1 MKLPFLSAC
10 FAVMLG
16 LMGNLTPASAQSQ
29 EQFIK
34 AFSGKWQTLDTSYS
48 NGSLCSVDLL
58 STKQGAEYEISI
70 QGCEGDIT
78 EIASWGIVENQL
90 AMLDDA
96 GAIRI
101 RLGGNQNR
109 MTGQTIS
116 GRAVIFERAGTA
128 MSAVSAAAISDGAC
142 LYLGYTATCAE
153 AGDLADL
160 TPPPGGGLLT
170 AQVLVNLNARA
181 EARSDAPVV
190 AVVQENTCVVV
201 EQCLQASDG
210 RWCKARLQNASAW
223 IKQQVI
229 RANRWPVLTFKG
241 SCEPL
246 AGG

>member
-1 MKLPFLSAC
+1 MKWSFLSAS
-10 FAVMLG
+10 FGLMLG
-16 LMGNLTPASAQSQ
+16 LMGNQTPAAAQSQ

-48 NGSLCSVDLL
+48 RGSLCSIDLL
-58 STKQGAEYEISI
+58 TQKQGSGYEISI
-70 QGCEGDIT
+70 QGCDGDIT

-90 AMLDDA
+90 AMLDDG

-116 GRAVIFERAGTA
+116 GRAVIFERAGTEI
-128 MSAVSAAAISDGAC
+128 SAVSAETISKGAC
-142 LYLGYTATCAE
+142 LYLGYTASCAE
-153 AGDLADL
+153 PDDLADI
-160 TPPPGGGLLT
+160 TPPPGSDVLS

-190 AVVQENTCVVV
+190 AVVQKNTCVVV

-210 RWCKARLQNASAW
+210 RWCKARIQNASAW
-223 IKQQVI
+223 IKQQAV
-229 RANRWPVLTFKG
+229 RAKRWPVLTFKG
-241 SCEPL
+241 SC
-246 AGG
+246 